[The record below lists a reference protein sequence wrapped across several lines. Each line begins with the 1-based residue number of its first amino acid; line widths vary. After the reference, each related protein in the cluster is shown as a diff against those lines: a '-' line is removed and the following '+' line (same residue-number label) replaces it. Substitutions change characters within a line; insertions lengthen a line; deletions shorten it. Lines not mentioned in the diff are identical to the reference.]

1 MGRQLK
7 GRGSQ
12 KTCHFVWRWGEG
24 KSSSGYRLRIF
35 FVMKAAI
42 LEKPGRLA
50 IKEIRTP
57 DCPTRGVRVKV
68 KACGICASDA
78 KMVTS
83 GHRALNYPRILGHEI
98 AGVIEQSRTT
108 SFKEGD
114 RTQIAPGLRCGG
126 CSYCLKGMDNLCP
139 NREILGFTYDGGFA
153 QYIAIPLEGAM
164 VGSLNIIPKNINDA
178 DATLA
183 EPLACCINAQSKINI
198 TENDTVLII
207 GAGPLG
213 LLHALVAKHKGA
225 EYILISE
232 PQTHR
237 RRTAL
242 HGWAHTGIDP
252 GTECIT
258 EKVMAAT
265 RNKGVDALIFACSQ
279 VSLNEVFMKL
289 LAPAGRVSIFSGI
302 SSQLSP
308 GRMDYNQIHYHE
320 FFISGT
326 YGCTADQ
333 NRNALELISSEH
345 GLAKQLITHRVD
357 LDAIRQGIE
366 YTASQKGLKTI
377 VEVSH
382 ESQD

>member
-1 MGRQLK
+1 
-7 GRGSQ
+7 
-12 KTCHFVWRWGEG
+12 
-24 KSSSGYRLRIF
+24 
-35 FVMKAAI
+35 MKAAI
-42 LEKPGRLA
+42 LKQPGKL
-50 IKEIRTP
+50 EITEVRTP
-57 DCPTRGVRVKV
+57 DCPPGGVLVEV
-68 KACGICASDA
+68 KACGICSSDA

-98 AGVIEQSRTT
+98 AGIVSQSRNPQ
-108 SFKEGD
+108 FKSGD
-114 RTQIAPGLRCGG
+114 RVQVAPGLRCGE

-139 NREILGFTYDGGFA
+139 NREILGFTQNGGFA
-153 QYIAIPLEGAM
+153 QYIAIPIEYGI
-164 VGSLNIIPKNINDA
+164 VGSLNVVPDTVS
-178 DATLA
+178 DSHATLA
-183 EPLACCINAQSKINI
+183 EPLACCINAQNKINI

-213 LLHALVAKHKGA
+213 LLHALVAKHKGV
-225 EYILISE
+225 EHILISE
-232 PQTHR
+232 PQTPR
-237 RRTAL
+237 RKTAL

-258 EKVMAAT
+258 KKVMAAT

-289 LAPAGRVSIFSGI
+289 LAPAGRVSMFSGI

-320 FFISGT
+320 FFISGS
-326 YGCTADQ
+326 YGCTVEQ
-333 NRNALELISSEH
+333 NHNALELISSEH
-345 GLAKQLITHRVD
+345 GLTKQLITHRVAI
-357 LDAIRQGIE
+357 DAIRQGIE
-366 YTASQKGLKTI
+366 YTASQKGLKAI

>member
-1 MGRQLK
+1 
-7 GRGSQ
+7 
-12 KTCHFVWRWGEG
+12 
-24 KSSSGYRLRIF
+24 
-35 FVMKAAI
+35 MKAAI
-42 LEKPGRLA
+42 LEKPGRL
-50 IKEIRTP
+50 EIRDIRSP
-57 DCPTRGVRVKV
+57 DCPAGGVRVKV
-68 KACGICASDA
+68 KSCGICSSDA
-78 KMVTS
+78 KMVAQ
-83 GHRALNYPRILGHEI
+83 GHRALNYPRIPGHEI
-98 AGVIEQSRTT
+98 AGVIEQSRTNT
-108 SFKEGD
+108 FKEGD
-114 RTQIAPGLRCGG
+114 RIQIAPGLRCGK

-139 NREILGFTYDGGFA
+139 IREILGFTYDGGFA
-153 QYIAIPLEGAM
+153 QYIAIPLEGAT
-164 VGSLNIIPKNINDA
+164 VGSLNIIPENINDA

-213 LLHALVAKHKGA
+213 LLHALVAKHKGVKH
-225 EYILISE
+225 ILISE

-237 RRTAL
+237 RKIAL
-242 HGWAHTGIDP
+242 HGWAHTVIDP
-252 GTECIT
+252 GTEGIT

-289 LAPAGRVSIFSGI
+289 LAPAGRVSMFSGI

-320 FFISGT
+320 FFISGS
-326 YGCTADQ
+326 YGCTVEQ

-357 LDAIRQGIE
+357 LDAIHQGIE
-366 YTASQKGLKTI
+366 YTASQKGLKAI